1 MGKKLNGYIKWIAAI
16 LTILMILG
24 ILFGVVWNAATL
36 SNDVKHL
43 KEDVKEIKMY
53 LFEKGQK

>member
-1 MGKKLNGYIKWIAAI
+1 MSKKLNGYAKWIGAI

-24 ILFGVVWNAATL
+24 ILGGVIWNAATL
-36 SNDVKHL
+36 QNDVKHL

-53 LFEKGQK
+53 LFEKGK

>member
-1 MGKKLNGYIKWIAAI
+1 MAKKLNGYIKWIAAI

-43 KEDVKEIKMY
+43 KEDVREIKMY